1 MGRLTGKVAIV
12 TGGARGMGAAT
23 SALFATEGA
32 TVVVADVLESEGRK
46 LASEIGASA
55 AFAKLDV
62 ADEAQWQALVGQTLG
77 SHGKIDVLVNN
88 AATLAASALID
99 MPLSEFE
106 RVLKINLIGT
116 FLGLKTVG
124 AHMVANKRGSIIN
137 ISSVDGLRGVNGLCA
152 YSASKWGLRGL
163 TRNAALEFGPHGVRV
178 NGVHPGS
185 INTMM
190 GNPRGLPV
198 EVYNRGMTRVPLQ
211 RVGEPEEVARA
222 SLFLASDEA
231 SYVSGAEL
239 SVDGGWAAGFYH
251 ESLPGIP
258 PSEA

>member
-1 MGRLTGKVAIV
+1 MKRLAGKVAIV

-23 SALFATEGA
+23 CELFAAEGA
-32 TVVVADVLESEGRK
+32 TVVVADLLESEGRK
-46 LASEIGASA
+46 LAADLGAA
-55 AFAKLDV
+55 ATFARLDV
-62 ADEAQWQALVGQTLG
+62 GDEAQWQALVGQTLA
-77 SHGKIDVLVNN
+77 SHGKIDILVNN
-88 AATLAASALID
+88 AATLAASTLID

-106 RVLKINLIGT
+106 RVLKVNLIGT

-137 ISSVDGLRGVNGLCA
+137 ISSIDGLRGVNGLCA

-163 TRNAALEFGPHGVRV
+163 TRNAVLEFGPHGVRV
-178 NGVHPGS
+178 NSVHPGGV
-185 INTMM
+185 NTAM
-190 GNPRGLPV
+190 GNPRGLPPDQV
-198 EVYNRGMTRVPLQ
+198 NRAYTRVPLQ
-211 RVGEPEEVARA
+211 RIGEPSEVAQA

-231 SYVSGAEL
+231 SYVCGAEL